1 MSSLPGFQ
9 LLPHGPRPM
18 HVGSWTLRLTGNW
31 GFLKKVD
38 PTYPKL
44 VTQSSGKELLWDTTG
59 YPNFKNITIFGM
71 SQAWYPNPSKHAPHG
86 GTSIRRAKS
95 WARKAQ
101 GACMIQLLWWQ
112 LQKSWNLPIKFISI
126 IDIISHDGSMVLVYM
141 LTWLGYIDGTHGT
154 PYIAAPWIRHGF
166 VIIMSHMDGTWW
178 NTPDV
183 SVEPCFTTR
192 MGFFRT
198 RVPNLVTCSL
208 LTSWLQGLSYP
219 LVTWPMEN

>member
-1 MSSLPGFQ
+1 MSPLPGFQ

-112 LQKSWNLPIKFISI
+112 LLKSWNLPIKFISI

-141 LTWLGYIDGTHGT
+141 LTWLGYIDGIHGT

-166 VIIMSHMDGTWW
+166 VIIMPHMDGTPQTYLW
-178 NTPDV
+178 NHV
-183 SVEPCFTTR
+183 SQHACF
-192 MGFFRT
+192 FFRT